1 MITCLL
7 GAKTVTGGLSLNE
20 AFDFDRMD
28 VGYHKIM
35 RDKRPTWM
43 FFSISFCKID
53 ASQKKIINYLP
64 KNVAIYAFLF
74 R

>member
-7 GAKTVTGGLSLNE
+7 GAKTVTGGLSLNV

-35 RDKRPTWM
+35 RDKRPAWM
-43 FFSISFCKID
+43 FF
-53 ASQKKIINYLP
+53 L
-64 KNVAIYAFLF
+64 FLF
-74 R
+74 VK